1 MNEQTKKLCN
11 EWIKYMIQR
20 PDRRDDMFYIYIQL
34 MRCVPWQKVKDEFS
48 DWDENGLISF
58 WGRKVDRNVE
68 RLPEYLDFQVMFH
81 GRFLEVLKVRQ
92 KARNNKRIIEQVN
105 RSKPENQYYPKERKI

>member
-1 MNEQTKKLCN
+1 MNEETKKLCD

-34 MRCVPWQKVKDEFS
+34 SRCVSWKTIKDEFK
-48 DWDENGLISF
+48 DWYENGLISF

-68 RLPEYLDFQVMFH
+68 PLPDYLEFQIMFH
-81 GRFLEVLKVRQ
+81 GRFLEVLKVR
-92 KARNNKRIIEQVN
+92 KISRDNKRALEKLKK
-105 RSKPENQYYPKERKI
+105 SEPEIQYYPKGKL